1 MADRDRTADVLPL
14 RRPTER
20 AVPAAEPLLRELT
33 GEVLRDARRTAGQR
47 LVDVARRAGVSPQY
61 LSEIERGLKD
71 PSSEM
76 LAAVA
81 AALGL
86 SLEELLGE
94 AVRRLAPVAPAP
106 PQRVGFAP
114 AIGSRP
120 LSRTIDP
127 VCLAA

>member
-1 MADRDRTADVLPL
+1 MADRDRSADVLPL
-14 RRPTER
+14 RRPTPPS
-20 AVPAAEPLLRELT
+20 APAAEPLLRELT
-33 GEVLRDARRTAGQR
+33 GEVLRDARHRAGER

-71 PSSEM
+71 ASSEM

-86 SLEELLGE
+86 SLDELLGE
-94 AVRRLAPVAPAP
+94 TIRRLAPMESAP
-106 PQRVGFAP
+106 PQRVGFGQAV
-114 AIGSRP
+114 GSRSP
-120 LSRTIDP
+120 SRTIDP